1 MVFRMIKEKAKV
13 SRELKEIREARKV
26 SVDWIVNN
34 RQELLENFPNNW
46 VAVSNGEVQLADDDI
61 MRLYSIMEQRGG
73 SRSMVYYC
81 CNTYTPPMVLVR
93 SEEVEI
99 NEFAT
104 AEA

>member
-1 MVFRMIKEKAKV
+1 MIKEKAKA
-13 SRELKEIREARKV
+13 SRELKELREVRKV
-26 SVDWIVNN
+26 SVDWVVNN
-34 RQELLENFPNNW
+34 RQELLENFPNKW
-46 VAVSNGEVQLADDDI
+46 VAVSDGKVQLADDDI
-61 MRLYSIMEQRGG
+61 MRLYGIMEQRGG

-81 CNTYTPPMVLVR
+81 CNTYTPPMILVR

>member
-1 MVFRMIKEKAKV
+1 MIKEKAKA
-13 SRELKEIREARKV
+13 SRELKELREVRKV
-26 SVDWIVNN
+26 SVDWIINN
-34 RQELLENFPNNW
+34 RQELLENFPNKW

-61 MRLYSIMEQRGG
+61 MRLYGIMEQRGG
-73 SRSMVYYC
+73 SRSIVFYC
-81 CNTYTPPMVLVR
+81 CNIATPPMVLVR

>member
-34 RQELLENFPNNW
+34 RQELLENFPNKW

-61 MRLYSIMEQRGG
+61 MRWYSIMEQRGG

>member
-1 MVFRMIKEKAKV
+1 MIKETAKV

-34 RQELLENFPNNW
+34 RQELLENFPNKW

>member
-1 MVFRMIKEKAKV
+1 MIKEKAKV

-34 RQELLENFPNNW
+34 RQELLENFPNKQ

-73 SRSMVYYC
+73 SRSMVYFC

>member
-1 MVFRMIKEKAKV
+1 MIKEKAKV

-34 RQELLENFPNNW
+34 RQELLENFPNKW

-81 CNTYTPPMVLVR
+81 RNTYTPPMVLVR

>member
-13 SRELKEIREARKV
+13 SRELKDIREARKV

-34 RQELLENFPNNW
+34 RQELLENFPNKW

>member
-1 MVFRMIKEKAKV
+1 MIKEKAKV
-13 SRELKEIREARKV
+13 SRELIEIRVARKV

-34 RQELLENFPNNW
+34 RQELLENFPNKW

-104 AEA
+104 AAA

>member
-1 MVFRMIKEKAKV
+1 MIKEKAKV

-34 RQELLENFPNNW
+34 RQELLENFPNKW
-46 VAVSNGEVQLADDDI
+46 VAVSNGEVQLSDDDI

>member
-1 MVFRMIKEKAKV
+1 MIKEKAKV
-13 SRELKEIREARKV
+13 SRERKEIREARKG

-34 RQELLENFPNNW
+34 RQELLENFPNKW

>member
-1 MVFRMIKEKAKV
+1 MIKEKAKV

-34 RQELLENFPNNW
+34 RQELLENFPNKW

-93 SEEVEI
+93 SEEVEV

>member
-1 MVFRMIKEKAKV
+1 MIKEKAKV
-13 SRELKEIREARKV
+13 SRELKEIKEARKV

-34 RQELLENFPNNW
+34 RQELLENFPNKW

>member
-1 MVFRMIKEKAKV
+1 MFRMIKEKAKV

-34 RQELLENFPNNW
+34 RQELLENFPNKW

>member
-1 MVFRMIKEKAKV
+1 MIKEKAKV

-34 RQELLENFPNNW
+34 RQELLENFPNKW

-61 MRLYSIMEQRGG
+61 MLLYSIMEQRGG